1 MSDRQV
7 ERWEQRSSGP
17 LLLAAV
23 LFLAAY
29 AWPILQPDLSP
40 TAARTC
46 TAASWV
52 VWGIFGIDL
61 LARLSL
67 AERRWHFLRR
77 NWLDVLTLAVP
88 MLRPLRALRAV
99 VALNILSRRGQA
111 FVRGKV
117 VAYVAAAVA
126 VVGFVAALAVLD
138 AERAN
143 PDHNIES
150 FGDALWWAATTITT
164 VGYGDQFPTTTQ
176 GRLVGVGLMLTGIAL
191 LGVITAALASWFVEK
206 VAEVQAAEARTEV
219 EVLDL
224 SVEVRALRQEI
235 SALRGDTENQRGSL
249 APGAGLE
256 RGSVDRLAEGQSSE
270 D

>member
-1 MSDRQV
+1 MQM
-7 ERWEQRSSGP
+7 ERWERRTSAP
-17 LLLAAV
+17 LLVAAG

-29 AWPILQPDLSP
+29 AWPILQPDLP
-40 TAARTC
+40 RVAATTC
-46 TAASWV
+46 SAVSWA
-52 VWGIFGIDL
+52 VWVIFSIDL

-77 NWLDVLTLAVP
+77 NWLDVVTLAVP

-117 VAYVAAAVA
+117 VAYVAAAVG

-143 PDHNIES
+143 PEANIGS
-150 FGDALWWAATTITT
+150 FGDALWWAATTVTT

-176 GRLVGVGLMLTGIAL
+176 GRFVGVGLMLTGIAL

-206 VAEVQAAEARTEV
+206 VAEVQAAEERTEA
-219 EVLDL
+219 EVTDL
-224 SVEVRALRQEI
+224 AAEVRALRREIAAQRQE
-235 SALRGDTENQRGSL
+235 RDQPVR
-249 APGAGLE
+249 
-256 RGSVDRLAEGQSSE
+256 
-270 D
+270 